1 MAARAT
7 GVEAGMAYLH
17 CPTCRVVVQDA
28 AAECPRCGGSL
39 VERLL
44 PRALD
49 PRAVRAALVKRGG
62 RFRPPAPAGRFAR
75 APRRDRAA

>member
-1 MAARAT
+1 MAAGAAWVQ
-7 GVEAGMAYLH
+7 GAMAYLH
-17 CPTCRVVVQDA
+17 CPTCRVVVQDVA
-28 AAECPRCGGSL
+28 PECPRRGGAL

-62 RFRPPAPAGRFAR
+62 RFRPSAPAGRLAKAR
-75 APRRDRAA
+75 RRDRAA